1 MKRPRR
7 PAAAL
12 AATAMCLVGVV
23 IGLPLLAMGAGVVD
37 DPAVNPCLATA
48 PAGVT
53 PIQGAATLT
62 APEITAWWDAATGG
76 QPPRLGRPIN
86 DVIRLYLTEAAAE
99 DVAGDLAFAQA
110 VHETGWFTN
119 SDTAIN
125 NFAGIAHPDGT
136 AAGQAF
142 PDVATGVRAHIQLLK
157 RYAAGNDTPLAH
169 ADVAPSAGAQADTW
183 EALTG
188 TWATDPGY
196 WTALSNLYADMLAG
210 TDADPPPTQPDGS
223 GADCPTPKPAGADAY
238 EGSPGNVPLARVQGI
253 TVHQQ
258 IAAQVD
264 ALITAA
270 AHDGLSLT
278 GSGYRNPTR
287 QIELR
292 IAHCGTSH
300 YAIYLAPASACSPP
314 TARPGTS
321 MHEVGLAIDFNNCN
335 SHATR
340 CWQWLTTNAAAYG
353 LFNLPSEPWHWSTNG
368 Q

>member
-12 AATAMCLVGVV
+12 AGLAMCLVGAV
-23 IGLPLLAMGAGVVD
+23 IGLPLLAMGAGAVD
-37 DPAVNPCLATA
+37 DPSANPCLAA
-48 PAGVT
+48 NPAGAT

-62 APEITAWWDAATGG
+62 APEIAAWWDTANGG
-76 QPPRLGRPIN
+76 QPARLGLPVD

-119 SDTAIN
+119 SDTTRK
-125 NFAGIAHPDGT
+125 NFAGIAHPAGT

-157 RYAAGNDTPLAH
+157 KYAAGNDTPLAH
-169 ADVAPSAGAQADTW
+169 PDVAPTASAQADTW

-196 WTALSNLYADMLAG
+196 WTAISHLYADMLAG
-210 TDADPPPTQPDGS
+210 TDADPPPTQP
-223 GADCPTPKPAGADAY
+223 AAQDCPTPEPAGPDAY

-258 IAAQVD
+258 IAAQVE
-264 ALITAA
+264 ALIIAA
-270 AHDGLSLT
+270 ASDGLSLT
-278 GSGYRNPTR
+278 GSGYRSPTR

-292 IAHCGTSH
+292 IAHCGASH
-300 YAIYLAPASACSPP
+300 YAIYLAPAAACSPP

-340 CWQWLTTNAAAYG
+340 CWQWLTTNAAAFG
-353 LFNLPSEPWHWSTNG
+353 LYNLPSEPWHWSTDG
-368 Q
+368 S

>member
-12 AATAMCLVGVV
+12 AGLVIWLVGAV
-23 IGLPLLAMGAGVVD
+23 IGMPLLAMAAGAVD
-37 DPAVNPCLATA
+37 DPAVNPCLATT
-48 PAGVT
+48 PAGAT
-53 PIQGAATLT
+53 PVQGTATLT
-62 APEITAWWDAATGG
+62 AAEVAAWWDAANGG
-76 QPPRLGRPIN
+76 QPPRLGRPVD

-99 DVAGDLAFAQA
+99 GVAGDLAFAQA

-119 SDTAIN
+119 SGTALN
-125 NFAGIAHPDGT
+125 NFSGIAHPDGT
-136 AAGQAF
+136 AAGMAF

-157 RYAAGNDTPLAH
+157 KYAAGNDAPLAH
-169 ADVAPSAGAQADTW
+169 PDVAPTAGAQADTW

-196 WTALSNLYADMLAG
+196 WTALSHLYTDMRAG
-210 TDADPPPTQPDGS
+210 TGADPPPTQP
-223 GADCPTPKPAGADAY
+223 AALDCPTPRPADADAY
-238 EGSPGNVPLARVQGI
+238 EGGPGNVPLARVQGI

-270 AHDGLSLT
+270 ASDGLSLT
-278 GSGYRNPTR
+278 GSGYRSPTR

-292 IAHCGTSH
+292 IAHCGASH

-335 SHATR
+335 SRATR
-340 CWQWLTTNAAAYG
+340 CWQWLTTNAAG
-353 LFNLPSEPWHWSTNG
+353 LGLYNLPSEPWHWSTDG
-368 Q
+368 S

>member
-1 MKRPRR
+1 MKPPRR

-12 AATAMCLVGVV
+12 AGLVMCLIGAV
-23 IGLPLLAMGAGVVD
+23 IGLPLVAIGAGAVD
-37 DPAVNPCLATA
+37 DPAVNPCLATT
-48 PAGVT
+48 PAGAT
-53 PIQGAATLT
+53 PIRGAATLT
-62 APEITAWWDAATGG
+62 AAEVAAWWDAANGG
-76 QPPRLGRPIN
+76 QPPRLGLPVD

-99 DVAGDLAFAQA
+99 NVAGDLAFAQA

-119 SDTAIN
+119 SDTTRN

-136 AAGQAF
+136 AVGKAF
-142 PDVATGVRAHIQLLK
+142 PDVGTGVRAHIQLLK
-157 RYAAGNDTPLAH
+157 KFAAGNDTRLAH
-169 ADVAPSAGAQADTW
+169 ADVAPAAGAQAATW

-196 WTALSNLYADMLAG
+196 WTALSHLYADMLAG
-210 TDADPPPTQPDGS
+210 ADAQPPPTQP
-223 GADCPTPKPAGADAY
+223 AVQDCPIPNPAGPDAY
-238 EGSPGNVPLARVQGI
+238 EGSPGNVPLTRVQGI

-264 ALITAA
+264 AIITAA
-270 AHDGLSLT
+270 ASDGLSLS
-278 GSGYRNPTR
+278 GAGYRSPAR

-292 IAHCGTSH
+292 IAHCGASH
-300 YAIYLAPASACSPP
+300 YAIYFATASACSPP

-340 CWQWLTTNAAAYG
+340 CWQWLTTNAAGYG
-353 LFNLPSEPWHWSTNG
+353 LYNLPSE
-368 Q
+368 